1 MFDLT
6 EKETLALIYLTQS
19 CLNGMGGSRPIDLD
33 NDPFTWVDVNDLVME
48 GYTLAQA
55 RGLFSSLAEKGVIY
69 EYEKNQMVL
78 ADAAYRF
85 ADTIWDGYQLSQKKF
100 MIHG

>member
-33 NDPFTWVDVNDLVME
+33 NDPFTWGDVNDLVVE

-55 RGLFSSLAEKGVIY
+55 R
-69 EYEKNQMVL
+69 
-78 ADAAYRF
+78 
-85 ADTIWDGYQLSQKKF
+85 
-100 MIHG
+100 